1 MLSDICLGND
11 SWTEPLSYATPDG
24 KKAIQ
29 PLGIHSHSWHT
40 GKADFKV
47 WSSSVSPETC
57 VSALIWDSKVDL
69 FIPLKGYCIF
79 SLLLSVGFRVTCNS
93 NKNCAEQ
100 RCSRV
105 DRADEIFWAPVT
117 KACIPTEESCHKCAK
132 SLNLCNLSFFR
143 SKS

>member
-1 MLSDICLGND
+1 MLSDICLAND
-11 SWTEPLSYATPDG
+11 SWTEPLLYTTPDS

-29 PLGIHSHSWHT
+29 PLAIHSQGWHT

-47 WSSSVSPETC
+47 WSSSVSPGTC

-79 SLLLSVGFRVTCNS
+79 SLLLSVGFRMTCNS
-93 NKNCAEQ
+93 NKTCVEQ
-100 RCSRV
+100 SCSRV

-117 KACIPTEESCHKCAK
+117 KACILTEESCHKSAK
-132 SLNLCNLSFFR
+132 SLNLCNLSFYR